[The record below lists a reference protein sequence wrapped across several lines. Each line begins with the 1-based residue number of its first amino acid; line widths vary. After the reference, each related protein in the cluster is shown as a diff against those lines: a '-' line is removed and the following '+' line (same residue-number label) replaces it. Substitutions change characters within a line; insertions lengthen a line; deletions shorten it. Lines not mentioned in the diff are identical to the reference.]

1 MELRIRKQLHFALL
15 LLFSVAIPSEA
26 HLGGRVF
33 PIPYLTDEMVENI
46 QLDDGSVHEWIDLV
60 GDPTMT
66 LLDFVEE
73 WWQSPFDPS
82 SLDFQ
87 IWLAWHDDPARI
99 YLAFLGSDDVYKN
112 TQDYSGDWF
121 PSTKDDFVWGM
132 NDCLA
137 LAIDANHSGGEGL
150 PKGESPSEDLL
161 RVFGETQYYE
171 AIARTIGGP
180 NLDDE
185 WTRYGTGTF
194 AWTVLPP
201 YGAAGGA
208 VVGEAPVIS
217 VIELYV
223 TPFDGM
229 GETWDSPEGS
239 VISTLRADQIIG
251 FSIGVLDNDLLRT
264 DGSRPNFWVPEAIF
278 SGGYSDIGYDEV
290 LTNMRIGVADTFLD
304 GLLLPEGKTAHVED
318 TAVESV
324 SWGRIKASLW

>member
-15 LLFSVAIPSEA
+15 LLFSVAISSEA

-33 PIPYLTDEMVENI
+33 PIPYLTDEMVETI
-46 QLDDGSVHEWIDLV
+46 QLDDGSVDEWIDLV
-60 GDPTMT
+60 GEPTMT

-99 YLAFLGSDDVYKN
+99 YLAFVGSDDVYKN
-112 TQDYSGDWF
+112 TQDYNVDWF

-137 LAIDANHSGGEGL
+137 LAIDADHSGGEGL
-150 PKGESPSEDLL
+150 PKGESPSENLL
-161 RVFGETQYYE
+161 RASGETQYYE
-171 AIARTIGGP
+171 AIARAIGGP
-180 NLDDE
+180 TLDDE
-185 WTRYGTGTF
+185 WTRIGTGTF

-223 TPFDGM
+223 TPFDRM

-239 VISTLRADQIIG
+239 VISTLGPGQIIG
-251 FSIGVLDNDLLRT
+251 FSVGVLDNDLLRT
-264 DGSRPNFWVPEAIF
+264 DGSRSNFWVPEAIF
-278 SGGYSDIGYDEV
+278 SGGYRDVGYDEV
-290 LTNMRIGVADTFLD
+290 LSNMRIRVANTFLD
-304 GLLLPEGKTAHVED
+304 GVLLPAGQREFVED
-318 TAVESV
+318 TAVTPV

>member
-1 MELRIRKQLHFALL
+1 
-15 LLFSVAIPSEA
+15 
-26 HLGGRVF
+26 
-33 PIPYLTDEMVENI
+33 MVENI

-60 GDPTMT
+60 GEPTMT

-73 WWQSPFDPS
+73 RWQSPFDPS

-99 YLAFLGSDDVYKN
+99 YLAFVGSDDVYKN
-112 TQDYSGDWF
+112 TQDYNVDWF

-137 LAIDANHSGGEGL
+137 LAIDADHSGGEGL
-150 PKGESPSEDLL
+150 PKGESPSVDLL
-161 RVFGETQYYE
+161 RASGETQYYE
-171 AIARTIGGP
+171 AIARAIGGP
-180 NLDDE
+180 TLDDE
-185 WTRYGTGTF
+185 WTRIGTGTF

-223 TPFDGM
+223 TPFDRM

-239 VISTLRADQIIG
+239 VISTLGPGQIIG

-264 DGSRPNFWVPEAIF
+264 DGSRPNFWVPEPIF
-278 SGGYSDIGYDEV
+278 SGGYSDIAGC
-290 LTNMRIGVADTFLD
+290 
-304 GLLLPEGKTAHVED
+304 
-318 TAVESV
+318 
-324 SWGRIKASLW
+324 

>member
-15 LLFSVAIPSEA
+15 LLFSVAISSEA

-33 PIPYLTDEMVENI
+33 PIPYLTDEMVETI
-46 QLDDGSVHEWIDLV
+46 QLDDGSVDEWIDLV
-60 GDPTMT
+60 GEPTMT

-99 YLAFLGSDDVYKN
+99 YLAFVGSDDVYKN
-112 TQDYSGDWF
+112 TQDYNVDWF

-137 LAIDANHSGGEGL
+137 LAIDADHSGGEGL
-150 PKGESPSEDLL
+150 PKGESPSENLL
-161 RVFGETQYYE
+161 RASGETQYYE
-171 AIARTIGGP
+171 AIARAIGGP
-180 NLDDE
+180 TLDDE
-185 WTRYGTGTF
+185 WTRIGTGTF

-223 TPFDGM
+223 TPFDRM

-239 VISTLRADQIIG
+239 VISTLGPGQIIG
-251 FSIGVLDNDLLRT
+251 FSVGVLDNDLLRT
-264 DGSRPNFWVPEAIF
+264 DGSRSNFWVPEAIF
-278 SGGYSDIGYDEV
+278 SGGYSDVGYDEV
-290 LTNMRIGVADTFLD
+290 LSNMRIRVADTFLD
-304 GLLLPEGKTAHVED
+304 GVLLPAGQRELVED
-318 TAVESV
+318 TAVTPV

>member
-1 MELRIRKQLHFALL
+1 MELRIGKQLHFALL
-15 LLFSVAIPSEA
+15 LLFSVAISSEA
-26 HLGGRVF
+26 HIGGRVSSRF
-33 PIPYLTDEMVENI
+33 RISPMRWWKTSNSTTARFTN
-46 QLDDGSVHEWIDLV
+46 GSRLV

-112 TQDYSGDWF
+112 TQDYNAEDWF

-201 YGAAGGA
+201 FGEAGGA

-239 VISTLRADQIIG
+239 VVSTLRADQVIG

-264 DGSRPNFWVPEAIF
+264 DTVR
-278 SGGYSDIGYDEV
+278 
-290 LTNMRIGVADTFLD
+290 
-304 GLLLPEGKTAHVED
+304 
-318 TAVESV
+318 
-324 SWGRIKASLW
+324 GRISGFRKPYFPVGTVT